1 MEYIYSQTYFLIYR
15 IIIRHCFDNWRKFP
29 EIVYKE
35 RLKDCRLR
43 TWHEKVQE
51 ILPDFVPPEL

>member
-1 MEYIYSQTYFLIYR
+1 MK
-15 IIIRHCFDNWRKFP
+15 HCFDNWRKFP
-29 EIVYKE
+29 EILYKE

-51 ILPDFVPPEL
+51 ILPDFIPPEFEL